1 MLLCYCFS
9 DDIKLSTF
17 LLPVFSN
24 MQADSDV
31 PKLRSADHEL
41 NFNKSK
47 CVALPLG
54 MKPQAPQF
62 LGNNESK
69 K

>member
-17 LLPVFSN
+17 LLPVFSK

-31 PKLRSADHEL
+31 LRLRSADHKL
-41 NFNKSK
+41 NFNESK
-47 CVALPLG
+47 CVALHETSNS
-54 MKPQAPQF
+54 QF
-62 LGNNESK
+62 LGNNESRK
-69 K
+69 A